1 MQWTLCEPF
10 PGRSPIGEALSG
22 LQEAVSYIIFIYY
35 VIFYYIILYCIIL
48 YIFIYLYISL
58 YIFIYLYISLYI
70 FIYLYISL
78 YIFIYLYIS
87 LYIFI
92 YLYISLYIFIY
103 LYISLYIFMLCSSML
118 QNCASTWGM
127 VLVAQSKHGSSY
139 RVEMAQFTGTPSTQ
153 TESVSLPDI
162 SFACI
167 ANQSFSYN
175 ASVYVRLGKTSRHR
189 QSMTNLIPQ

>member
-1 MQWTLCEPF
+1 
-10 PGRSPIGEALSG
+10 
-22 LQEAVSYIIFIYY
+22 
-35 VIFYYIILYCIIL
+35 
-48 YIFIYLYISL
+48 
-58 YIFIYLYISLYI
+58 
-70 FIYLYISL
+70 
-78 YIFIYLYIS
+78 
-87 LYIFI
+87 
-92 YLYISLYIFIY
+92 
-103 LYISLYIFMLCSSML
+103 MLCSSML

-167 ANQSFSYN
+167 ASQSFSYN
-175 ASVYVRLGKTSRHR
+175 ASVYVLLGKTSRHR

>member
-1 MQWTLCEPF
+1 M
-10 PGRSPIGEALSG
+10 
-22 LQEAVSYIIFIYY
+22 IFIIYCIILYY
-35 VIFYYIILYCIIL
+35 IMLYYILVYYIILYYIIVYIFIYIYISL
-48 YIFIYLYISL
+48 YIYIYIFIYLHLS
-58 YIFIYLYISLYI
+58 S
-70 FIYLYISL
+70 
-78 YIFIYLYIS
+78 
-87 LYIFI
+87 
-92 YLYISLYIFIY
+92 
-103 LYISLYIFMLCSSML
+103 YIFMLCSSIL

-167 ANQSFSYN
+167 ASRSFSYN
-175 ASVYVRLGKTSRHR
+175 ASVYVLLGKTSRHR